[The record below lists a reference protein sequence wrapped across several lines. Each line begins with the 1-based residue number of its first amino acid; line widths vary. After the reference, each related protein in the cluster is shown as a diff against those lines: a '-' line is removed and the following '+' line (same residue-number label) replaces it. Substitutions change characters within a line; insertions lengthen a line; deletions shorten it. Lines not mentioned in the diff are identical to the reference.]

1 MIGLYGNYDPKLFEL
16 EQGYPLTFPWNDS
29 TRQDV
34 PRFFRDADGWWR
46 DPAAPKTGKALVQC
60 VGDLICEIKVGRAY
74 RYGDSYFFHPAFQ
87 FARPLLRQGD
97 FNMGNLET
105 TVSHMTP
112 YADVYHSVAGQ
123 YHCNVHPAFLDAL
136 RYAGIDGVTCA
147 NNHNLDSAVSGLME
161 TNRRLDDLGF
171 ARTGLFSP
179 GETDR
184 AMLVEVKG
192 IRLAV
197 VAYATYFNRQDAN
210 LTDLGRETVIN
221 AFCPEKARADVAWAK
236 ARGAEYIIACIHWG
250 KSYVH
255 HPTEVQTAQAQALAD
270 AGVDYIVGSHSH
282 CLQISST
289 LTAADG
295 RQVPVIYSMGN
306 FITNEPQDL
315 CRHCGVL
322 QLQLAKTAEGIT
334 CLHSFQPCHV
344 MTEFGTGRF
353 CNVPVDNC
361 LNGGWD
367 HPDLHRSE
375 AFASQYV
382 QLPRP
387 ASGAF
392 TVADACRL
400 WGIAVPQGMEH
411 RGFSTVSLQADLPC
425 DRMLYFSSGKEEKYQ
440 QLQLCRRD
448 DIIIV
453 TEEAWDERYTSL
465 IVPDVKK
472 AYLQLCRHLRQRF
485 AFRTLMVVGGSGKT
499 VTRSLITRVLQQKFT
514 AFTHEDGVQID
525 NAAWR
530 FTRPDTEWFVQEVRP
545 NTPFGY
551 DTQSAILKPE
561 ILVVTADCIH
571 IKDALV
577 GMPEGGLV
585 LLNGSDP
592 AMANRMAKLKE
603 KYPHLRYALYEPA
616 QAPGLLTDEAAG
628 AALAV
633 AKELDIGARIPE
645 YKGCE
650 RRIQE
655 LGDIRLVLHTA
666 CPSLNSAKDALAV
679 AKGFGKPVVAI
690 GDLRFAS
697 VLREADT
704 LLTVQTYEEA
714 ERAQRHAAEF
724 ALEKQALAAITPG
737 CTVLLCGMRD
747 VTLNTTARRLFGI
760 TDGILTDLW

>member
-34 PRFFRDADGWWR
+34 PRFVRDADGWWR
-46 DPAAPKTGKALVQC
+46 DPAAPKNGKALVQC
-60 VGDLICEIKVGRAY
+60 VGDLICESRVGRAY

-87 FARPLLRQGD
+87 FVRPLLRQGD

-123 YHCNVHPAFLDAL
+123 YHCNAHPAFLDAL

-147 NNHNLDSAVSGLME
+147 NNHNLDSAISGLME

-221 AFCPEKARADVAWAK
+221 AFSPEKARDDVAWAK

-282 CLQISST
+282 CLQINST
-289 LTAADG
+289 VEAADG
-295 RQVPVIYSMGN
+295 RTVPVIYSMGN

-322 QLQLAKTAEGIT
+322 QLQLTREAGKIACAAT
-334 CLHSFQPCHV
+334 FQPCHV
-344 MTEFGTGRF
+344 LTEFGTGRF
-353 CNVPVDNC
+353 CNVPVDTC
-361 LNGGWD
+361 LNGGYD
-367 HPDLHRSE
+367 HPELHRSQE
-375 AFASQYV
+375 FTANYV
-382 QLPRP
+382 SYPRP
-387 ASGAF
+387 VSGAC
-392 TVADACRL
+392 TLAEACAL
-400 WGIAVPQGMEH
+400 WGVELPEALAY
-411 RGFSTVSLQADLPC
+411 RGFSRIAIEAKTVE
-425 DRMLYFSSGKEEKYQ
+425 DRTLYFVSGNETEYDK
-440 QLQLCRRD
+440 LQLRRRD
-448 DIIIV
+448 GIVLV
-453 TEEAWDERYTSL
+453 TEEAWDERYTCIL
-465 IVPDVKK
+465 VPDVKK
-472 AYLQLCRHLRQRF
+472 AYETLCTHLRNRF
-485 AFRTLMVVGGSGKT
+485 AAQCVLVIGGSGKT
-499 VTRSLITRVLQQKFT
+499 VTRDLTTRVLQQKFT

-530 FTRPDTEWFVQEVRP
+530 LARHDTEWFVQEVRP
-545 NTPFGY
+545 GTPWGY
-551 DTQSAILKPE
+551 DVQSRILKPA
-561 ILVVTADCIH
+561 ITVITANCIH
-571 IKDALV
+571 SKDALV
-577 GMPEGGLV
+577 GMAPGGLV

-592 AMANRMAKLKE
+592 AMTNRMAKLKE
-603 KYPHLRYALYEPA
+603 QYPHLRYALYEPA
-616 QAPGLLTDEAAG
+616 QAPGLLTGEAAG

-633 AKELDIGARIPE
+633 AKELGIEAQIPE
-645 YKGCE
+645 YQGFE
-650 RRIQE
+650 RQIRDYR
-655 LGDIRLVLHTA
+655 DIKLVLHTA
-666 CPSLNSAKDALAV
+666 CPSLNSAKAALAV
-679 AKGFGKPVVAI
+679 AKSFGKPVVAI

-704 LLTVQTYEEA
+704 LLTVQTYEDA

-724 ALEKQALAAITPG
+724 A
-737 CTVLLCGMRD
+737 
-747 VTLNTTARRLFGI
+747 
-760 TDGILTDLW
+760 